1 MYKTWNGCT
10 TNYSPIWIVLIVI
23 CTAPSTWNCEDTT
36 DEVPLNATLSPLRY
50 NITFFEHTKQFLT
63 KSGTVDWHWVK
74 KTRFQHKKTKNT
86 LTIYQVLQK
95 LCPHV
100 ARMHLCM
107 TWPETFFPLSRFREI
122 THLSIYRCLLHSTIN
137 WDGKFCQVCYVID
150 FFLQNCLCWLVM
162 SAWSPPP
169 KMPG

>member
-1 MYKTWNGCT
+1 M
-10 TNYSPIWIVLIVI
+10 
-23 CTAPSTWNCEDTT
+23 

-50 NITFFEHTKQFLT
+50 NITFFEHTNHFLT
-63 KSGTVDWHWVK
+63 KSGTVVDNEWVK
-74 KTRFQHKKTKNT
+74 KTRLQHKKTNKNT
-86 LTIYQVLQK
+86 STIYQVLQK

-137 WDGKFCQVCYVID
+137 
-150 FFLQNCLCWLVM
+150 
-162 SAWSPPP
+162 
-169 KMPG
+169 